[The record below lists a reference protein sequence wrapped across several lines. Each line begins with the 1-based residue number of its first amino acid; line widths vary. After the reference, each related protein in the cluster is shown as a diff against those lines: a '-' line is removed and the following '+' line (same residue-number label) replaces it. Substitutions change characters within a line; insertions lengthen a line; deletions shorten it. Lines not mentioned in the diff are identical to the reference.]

1 MVKKKTP
8 LGASVMGLV
17 NETIKASPVR
27 GRVKKTVEE
36 MASVLPE
43 ATEKVRKMIE
53 DKKPIVKPKAK
64 PKGKT
69 LVVDIP
75 VDIPEPA
82 TPPKKEKRPPK
93 ITQRIIHEENSDED
107 EIIEEV
113 IIKKKKKPIVR
124 RKVIYETDSDDSE
137 EEEEPTPKRKHRVKM
152 ANPVDTMTN
161 TEIQREMRK
170 IQMDMLSK
178 SLFGN

>member
-1 MVKKKTP
+1 MAKKKTA

-64 PKGKT
+64 PKGRT

-75 VDIPEPA
+75 VDIPEPI
-82 TPPKKEKRPPK
+82 TPPKKEKKAPK
-93 ITQRIIHEENSDED
+93 ITQRIIHEENSEED

-124 RKVIYETDSDDSE
+124 RKVVYETDSDDSE